1 MMENVLLLVS
11 VPIVAAFVI
20 WLINLY
26 EKRQE
31 NGWKLKIA
39 GVFDHAESRTSTM
52 RFRHPF
58 WMTLVTITTIFF
70 QDGKTWPI
78 LGVILNPPAS
88 GTKIHVYKN
97 GFGQSRIEEVQT
109 A

>member
-1 MMENVLLLVS
+1 MVGNVLLLVS
-11 VPIVAAFVI
+11 VPMVAAFVV

-26 EKRQE
+26 EKKQE
-31 NGWKLKIA
+31 NGWKLKA
-39 GVFDHAESRTSTM
+39 EGVFDHTESRTSTM

-78 LGVILNPPAS
+78 LGVIFSPPPQ
-88 GTKIHVYKN
+88 GTKIRIFKN
-97 GFGQSRIEEVQT
+97 GFGQSRIEMS
-109 A
+109 